1 MSRSLAD
8 WLAERG
14 LLAGD
19 GAMGTLLLAAGLPP
33 GAAPELWNVDHPEKV
48 EGVTRAHR
56 EAGAEL
62 VLTNTFGGSPA
73 RLEENGL
80 AHRCEELNRAGVAAA
95 RRGAGDDALVLGS
108 IGPAGKLLEPLG
120 PLSPDEA
127 ADGFAIQAGGLAKG
141 GADALV
147 VETMSDLAEAM
158 LAVEAAVATGLPVIA
173 SMTFDPTPNG
183 PFTIMGNAAADCA
196 RELTAAGVAAVGTN
210 CGTGPDVMIDFVRAL
225 REGTALPI
233 LARPNAGLPELR
245 AGEVCYP
252 ETPGSMAAYVA
263 ALVDAG
269 ASIIGGCCGTSP
281 DHVRAIAAEVRRLRS
296 R

>member
-1 MSRSLAD
+1 MSRSLSD
-8 WLAERG
+8 WLSERT

-19 GAMGTLLLAAGLPP
+19 GAMGTLLQAAGLPP
-33 GAAPELWNVDHPEKV
+33 GAAPELWNVERPDAV
-48 EGVTRAHR
+48 EAVTRAHR

-80 AHRCEELNRAGVAAA
+80 ADRCEELNRAGVAAA
-95 RRGAGDDALVLGS
+95 RRGAGEDALVLGS
-108 IGPAGKLLEPLG
+108 IGPSGKLLEPLG
-120 PLSPDEA
+120 PLSPGDAREGFGRQARALAEA
-127 ADGFAIQAGGLAKG
+127 
-141 GADALV
+141 GADALC

-158 LAVEAAVATGLPVIA
+158 LALEPAVETGLPVIV

-183 PFTIMGNAAADCA
+183 PFTIMGNSATDCA
-196 RELTAAGVAAVGTN
+196 RELTAAGAAAIGSN
-210 CGTGPDVMIDFVRAL
+210 CGTGPDVLLGFVRAL
-225 REGTALPI
+225 REGTALPL

-245 AGEVCYP
+245 GGEVYYP
-252 ETPGSMAAYVA
+252 ESPESMAGHVA
-263 ALVDAG
+263 ALVEAG

-281 DHVRAIAAEVRRLRS
+281 EHVRAIAAEVKRLRQ